1 MSSPKFKAPLR
12 ITPEHSRLLTA
23 LLVGM
28 HLAALMMLLFL
39 PLARPLL
46 AASGLLIAFS
56 LYSTLCSHVF
66 GPGKRAVKSLVWQ
79 PSGRMFI
86 EDGQGEVQR
95 VIAADDSLVHP
106 LAIVLN
112 LTLDDRSKR
121 ALVLLPD
128 SAPAGVLRDL
138 RKRLRITVR
147 NRSDI

>member
-1 MSSPKFKAPLR
+1 MR
-12 ITPEHSRLLTA
+12 ITPEHSWLLTA

-39 PLARPLL
+39 PLAHPLL
-46 AASGLLIAFS
+46 GASGLLIAFS
-56 LYSTLCSHVF
+56 LYWTLCSHDF
-66 GPGKRAVKSLVWQ
+66 RPDKRAVKTLVWQ

-86 EDGQGEVQR
+86 EDGQGDVHQ
-95 VIAADDSLVHP
+95 VIVADDSLVHP
-106 LAIVLN
+106 LVIVLN

-138 RKRLRITVR
+138 RKRLRTRVQSI
-147 NRSDI
+147 